1 MKYFKVVSNVTGKTV
16 GSDFSKKQDAK
27 AIRDG
32 LNAEAGY
39 EFNPEK
45 PNAPMPFKVSKD
57 VDHPKY

>member
-16 GSDFSKKQDAK
+16 VSGINKKSTAK
-27 AIRDG
+27 ADRDK
-32 LNAEAGY
+32 LNADAGFV
-39 EFNPEK
+39 FNPEK